1 MASKVKIIDSKLKSR
16 KCYRPN
22 VVNRNWQFKARASF
36 ESRCSFIES
45 GQSSILFLSLL
56 LFVCE
61 AHKNLLKTNPKIFG
75 QDLDKLP
82 IDYFLSFTR

>member
-1 MASKVKIIDSKLKSR
+1 MNYFNVHSLNSFSNLVEIMLCVEICSLKQGHLLNPGVHLLNLVKAAS
-16 KCYRPN
+16 C
-22 VVNRNWQFKARASF
+22 F
-36 ESRCSFIES
+36 
-45 GQSSILFLSLL
+45 FLSLG

-75 QDLDKLP
+75 QDWDKLP